1 LFIVKHLSL
10 FLDLDGTIIDL
21 AEHPDAVS
29 IPAQLPSVLQRLD
42 TKLGGAL
49 AMASG
54 RNIEVLD
61 RLLFPYRGCA
71 IGVHGTERRLHGN
84 AVVNHLLAPL
94 PAALR
99 AAVEDIAR
107 QHPGAFI
114 EDKGSAIAVHERGD
128 ALMAQAL
135 TDRLQEICAQYGTAW
150 QCLPGR
156 RVIEIKP
163 AGVDKGTG
171 IEWMMQQAA
180 FTVTSPVAVG
190 DDITDLDMFD
200 AVTRFGGLTVA
211 VGERIADDGHV
222 HLHSP
227 AAVLRFLE
235 KWSVSTGGET
245 LAQVE
250 SLARQAESA

>member
-1 LFIVKHLSL
+1 MRHLSL
-10 FLDLDGTIIDL
+10 FLDLDGTLIEL

-29 IPAQLPSVLQRLD
+29 VPMQLPSVLQRLD
-42 TKLGGAL
+42 AKLGGAL

-54 RNIEVLD
+54 RNIAVLD
-61 RLLFPYRGCA
+61 RLLSPYRGSA
-71 IGVHGTERRLHGN
+71 IGVHGTERRLHGD
-84 AVVNHLLAPL
+84 AVVKHVLAPL

-99 AAVEDIAR
+99 DAIVDTAR

-128 ALMAQAL
+128 AAMARAL
-135 TDRLQEICAQYGTAW
+135 FEQLRAVCERHGPGW

-156 RVIEIKP
+156 RVVEIKP
-163 AGVDKGTG
+163 TGVDKGTG
-171 IEWMMQQAA
+171 IEWLMQQAA
-180 FTVTSPVAVG
+180 FTITSPVAVG

-200 AVTRFGGLTVA
+200 AATRFGGLTVA
-211 VGERIADDGHV
+211 VGERIAEDGHV

-235 KWSVSTGGET
+235 KWSTSSGDES
-245 LAQVE
+245 LADVE
-250 SLARQAESA
+250 ALARQADIA